1 MSKPSCLLIRHLL
14 DVTIRLQTGSR
25 ATSGWRRVAR
35 SATTNLNAGPMQT
48 AAQDSEDS
56 DTPTE

>member
-1 MSKPSCLLIRHLL
+1 MSKPSSILIRHLR
-14 DVTIRLQTGSR
+14 DVTIRFQKGSR
-25 ATSGWRRVAR
+25 ATSDWRRVAV
-35 SATTNLNAGPMQT
+35 SATTSLNAGPMQM